1 MDRCPNCGSTIRIG
15 AKFCT
20 SCGFRL
26 RESEPDAA
34 PAVPSRSPFA
44 TTTASSEEA
53 RSSWNAASWAP
64 AAEPAAQSDPV
75 SESAPPSDAAPSV
88 PRANLDADDGHG
100 GHLEPAAVAAAEPA
114 PEPGWH
120 GDPAPDGEPS
130 TWPAFPTADRGSA
143 GAAGE
148 AVDVA
153 ILEVPTAA
161 HADTEADDLW
171 PTSDDILS
179 AFERSGQAPS
189 NPSPFVASA
198 ELEPS
203 DEPMPHDSSASV
215 VDATFHGHDDARPLE
230 PPIAAHADT
239 GTEADDLWPTFD
251 DSVDVEPL
259 PVAEVPSDPA
269 PSTAGP
275 VESAPVPYA
284 AEPAVSE
291 PQSASIGAASI
302 AVGSDAQTRANALLD
317 ELRTLLGGM
326 SVATPAA
333 EASEA
338 AVADDLAEVRS
349 DSPGDAPE
357 VDDLRDVIASA
368 QARPRDV
375 DVMLA
380 LVGNADALASLLLAH
395 DRYREAIDSAV
406 ERLRSKA

>member
-26 RESEPDAA
+26 PESEPDAA

-64 AAEPAAQSDPV
+64 TAEPAAQSDSV

-88 PRANLDADDGHG
+88 PRPHLAVGGDGHD

-114 PEPGWH
+114 PEPERH

-130 TWPAFPTADRGSA
+130 AWPAFPSADWGSV
-143 GAAGE
+143 GAASE

-153 ILEVPTAA
+153 MPEAPTA
-161 HADTEADDLW
+161 
-171 PTSDDILS
+171 
-179 AFERSGQAPS
+179 
-189 NPSPFVASA
+189 A

-215 VDATFHGHDDARPLE
+215 VDATFHGHDDARPFE

-239 GTEADDLWPTFD
+239 EADDLWPTSD

-259 PVAEVPSDPA
+259 PTAEVPSDPA
-269 PSTAGP
+269 PSTAEP
-275 VESAPVPYA
+275 VESAPVPNA
-284 AEPAVSE
+284 AEPAASE
-291 PQSASIGAASI
+291 PPSASIGAASI
-302 AVGSDAQTRANALLD
+302 ASGSDAQTRANALLD
-317 ELRTLLGGM
+317 ELRTLVGGM
-326 SVATPAA
+326 TMSTPVG
-333 EASEA
+333 ETLEA
-338 AVADDLAEVRS
+338 AVADELAAVRS

-357 VDDLRDVIASA
+357 VDDLCDVIASA
-368 QARPRDV
+368 QTRPRDV

-380 LVGNADALASLLLAH
+380 LVGKADALASLLLAH

-406 ERLRSKA
+406 ERLRAKA